1 MNQQTEPAQEESSPY
16 LSIARVAHETQR
28 TVEASQGNHRT
39 PVWDVLTEAQKSTAF
54 ARVKAYIETPDVTPV
69 ITMGPT
75 TYAMDASER
84 AGVYAF
90 YGVVRAIAI
99 EQSRD

>member
-1 MNQQTEPAQEESSPY
+1 MTTETEPSPY

-28 TVEASQGNHRT
+28 TVESSQGDHRT
-39 PVWDVLTEAQKSTAF
+39 SVWDVLTEAQQATAV

-69 ITMGPT
+69 TAIGPT
-75 TYAMDASER
+75 TYAMHSSER

-90 YGVVRAIAI
+90 YGVVRAIAQ